1 MSASWETSP
10 INDGLEKYRQ
20 DSMEYHDTV
29 SIDLNDRTEWLPD
42 CLVENPHNRDGVA
55 PPVHNKFDPLHGDWQ
70 QSHKDRRDDMAPISS
85 EYSPTLNATKAGE
98 SKSSCEFNQAFVDAI
113 ATMRNSRAK
122 LYPRNP
128 EKPCPSTPDSKATE
142 DEGQGQG
149 DHRTNAQGQRFFE
162 STESWGV
169 NN

>member
-1 MSASWETSP
+1 MSASWETGP
-10 INDGLEKYRQ
+10 INDGLEKYWQ

-42 CLVENPHNRDGVA
+42 CLVGNARNRDGVA
-55 PPVHNKFDPLHGDWQ
+55 RPVYHEFDPLHGDWQ

-85 EYSPTLNATKAGE
+85 DYSPTLNATKAGE

-113 ATMRNSRAK
+113 ATMRNPRTK
-122 LYPRNP
+122 LYPRIP
-128 EKPCPSTPDSKATE
+128 EKPCPSTPDSNATE
-142 DEGQGQG
+142 DEGQG
-149 DHRTNAQGQRFFE
+149 DHQTNAEAQQFFE
-162 STESWGV
+162 STEPWGV